1 MEDIVQPK
9 PVIRFEISRSLNG
22 NKIFYIARDPYGVV
36 RLRSENREALEK
48 MIFEYRLPEPQK
60 PLVDKEAVIAA
71 KIDTLVEAVVE
82 AQAEAAD
89 EEVSKKVVKKSAPTE
104 TPEQTA
110 ALEEKAVS
118 EKKEFLRN
126 ELKET
131 IEDKKDSN
139 QKKSFWDRL
148 K

>member
-1 MEDIVQPK
+1 MTQPK

-22 NKIFYIARDPYGVV
+22 NKIVYIARDPYGVV
-36 RLRSENREALEK
+36 RLRSENRETLEK
-48 MIFEYRLPEPQK
+48 MIFDYRLPEPPK
-60 PLVDKEAVIAA
+60 PAVDKDAVIAA

-89 EEVSKKVVKKSAPTE
+89 EETTKKVVKKSAPTE

-110 ALEEKAVS
+110 ALQEQAVTD
-118 EKKEFLRN
+118 KKEFLKN
-126 ELKET
+126 ELKEA
-131 IEDKKDSN
+131 IEDKKDSSE
-139 QKKSFWDRL
+139 KKSFWDRL